1 MTVALLRHERDLR
14 WELVEAIPPSVATT
28 TVEMPV
34 GSDIRSFLHRI
45 DVRALVRMRSE
56 REVPIRH
63 RVAAAQLRASKCRVI
78 LATDRNIE
86 FLNSLAELCPEVQQ
100 IIVGHGVLVP
110 MLQARLRQTR
120 SYPNR
125 SFCVWGRR
133 ETELLKH
140 YAPEGL
146 DPLTLGSLR
155 NAFYLSS
162 LTSPYET
169 ETNPV
174 NQICLVSSFVGKVKE
189 NQRRS
194 RTEERWELREFLL
207 ECVRRLARAWS
218 VPVVVALKP
227 QTMYAYTEGASQK
240 WSDEMSYFRSG
251 LGECDLKFTEPED
264 KFASYQA
271 SDKSLLT
278 VGVFASGSLL
288 EGFGRGN
295 LAMSV
300 GIPRIDVNWGSLP
313 ASFHL
318 TEMSL
323 LELERQPISQLRHL
337 REWLSSDSGR
347 DAREFVL
354 GSATDTSPILQ
365 IRSMIAQRL
374 S

>member
-14 WELVEAIPPSVATT
+14 WELVEAIPPSLATT

-63 RVAAAQLRASKCRVI
+63 RVAAAQLRASGCRVI
-78 LATDRNIE
+78 LATDRNVE
-86 FLNSLAELCPEVQQ
+86 FLNSLAELCPEVHQ

-110 MLQARLRQTR
+110 MLQARLRITR

-162 LTSPYET
+162 LTSPCET
-169 ETNPV
+169 ETDPV
-174 NQICLVSSFVGKVKE
+174 NQICLVSSFVGKAKE

-227 QTMYAYTEGASQK
+227 QTMYAYTEGTKQK
-240 WSDEMSYFRSG
+240 WSDERNHYEELLQGCEISFT
-251 LGECDLKFTEPED
+251 DPINKFET
-264 KFASYQA
+264 YQTIDNSA
-271 SDKSLLT
+271 LT
-278 VGVFASGSLL
+278 VGLFVSPIV

-300 GIPRIDVNWGSLP
+300 GIPRLDVNWGSLP

-318 TEMSL
+318 TEISL
-323 LELERQPISQLRHL
+323 LELERQPISHLRHL

-354 GSATDTSPILQ
+354 ESATDTSPILQ